1 MRHLKFRFAY
11 CPWKW
16 QVLAPDL
23 HYREPATRLRINC
36 ALLKDDPSIGKVDER
51 QTNATASGLVSLP
64 QAALQFGTN
73 TTERKRQQINANG
86 MSFENE
92 VSYTSSSLLELQWKR
107 TVPWRQPVADPER
120 AVESVLEESFA
131 N

>member
-1 MRHLKFRFAY
+1 M
-11 CPWKW
+11 
-16 QVLAPDL
+16 LAPDL
-23 HYREPATRLRINC
+23 HYREAATRLRINC

-120 AVESVLEESFA
+120 AVESVLEETCA